1 MSFTEVF
8 YERTNQRAYKASI
21 YIRRHPE
28 QCVRYDSITALTH
41 THTHTHT
48 HVFSPNYVYVG
59 TYVCVRHVKECQMS
73 HLGMYVTLRNVN
85 LLCLGM

>member
-8 YERTNQRAYKASI
+8 LRKQRAYKASI

-41 THTHTHT
+41 THTHMYSRHY
-48 HVFSPNYVYVG
+48 YVYVG

-85 LLCLGM
+85 LLRLGM

>member
-8 YERTNQRAYKASI
+8 YERTNQRAYEASI

-28 QCVRYDSITALTH
+28 QCVHYDSITALTH

-59 TYVCVRHVKECQMS
+59 TYVCVCHVKECQMS

-85 LLCLGM
+85 LLRLGM

>member
-1 MSFTEVF
+1 MQVYTYV
-8 YERTNQRAYKASI
+8 
-21 YIRRHPE
+21 RHPE

-41 THTHTHT
+41 THA
-48 HVFSPNYVYVG
+48 FSPYYVYVG

-85 LLCLGM
+85 LLRLGM